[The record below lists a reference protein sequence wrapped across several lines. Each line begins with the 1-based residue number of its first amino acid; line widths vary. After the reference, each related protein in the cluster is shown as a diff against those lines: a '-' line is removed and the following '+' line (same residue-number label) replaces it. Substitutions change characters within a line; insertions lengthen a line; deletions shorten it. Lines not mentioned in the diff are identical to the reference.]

1 MQQKARVTRLL
12 PQNRAEV
19 SVTRESACSGDCHKC
34 AGCGAVRQTVTVQ
47 AENDIHARPGDV
59 VYIESGSAV
68 VLRAAAL
75 VYVRPLVLFF
85 AGYFAAG
92 ALRIAA
98 GWGGAAGFVLGVLPA
113 VWYDRRV
120 RRRPPVYRI
129 VELAE

>member
-59 VYIESGSAV
+59 V
-68 VLRAAAL
+68 
-75 VYVRPLVLFF
+75 
-85 AGYFAAG
+85 
-92 ALRIAA
+92 
-98 GWGGAAGFVLGVLPA
+98 
-113 VWYDRRV
+113 
-120 RRRPPVYRI
+120 
-129 VELAE
+129 

>member
-1 MQQKARVTRLL
+1 MQQKARVARLL
-12 PQNRAEV
+12 PNNRAEV

-47 AENDIHARPGDV
+47 AENDIHAQPGDV
-59 VYIESGSAV
+59 VYIESGSAL

-75 VYVRPLVLFF
+75 VYVLPLVLFF

-92 ALRIAA
+92 ALGIAA
-98 GWGGAAGFVLGVLPA
+98 GWGGVAGFVLGGLPA

-129 VELAE
+129 VELAQ

>member
-19 SVTRESACSGDCHKC
+19 SGDCHKC

-75 VYVRPLVLFF
+75 VYVLPLVLFF